1 MSKRI
6 MITTVLMVLL
16 GALALGTAGCAPVP
30 AASQDGYRPVG
41 QAGGQAAANQV
52 SEPAGYA
59 EANQALPVEPFGE
72 AQANEVGF
80 TSQGAGGGSSA
91 GGGNPA
97 GGNGFGG
104 GNGAAGSGASGS
116 GLGQTALLAA
126 PGELSA
132 EESAALLYMREEEKL
147 AHDVYVTLYAQWGL
161 PLFQNISQSEQAHT
175 DAVKALLDRYGL
187 SDPALG
193 DVGVFTNPD
202 LQALYNDLV
211 AQGSASLADALKVG
225 AAIEEID
232 ILDLQEDL
240 SLTDNADIQQIFTN
254 LLNGSYN
261 HLRAFVTTLNNQA
274 GEVYQPQYLSAD
286 AYQAILSSS
295 AGGNGN
301 GAGGGAGQGGPGNGS
316 AGGWN
321 SAGGGGGGGQGGGGY
336 GGGRP

>member
-104 GNGAAGSGASGS
+104 GNGAEGSGASGS

-132 EESAALLYMREEEKL
+132 EESADLLYMREEEKL
-147 AHDVYVTLYAQWGL
+147 AHDVYVTLYETWGL
-161 PLFQNISQSEQAHT
+161 RVFDNIAKAEQKHA
-175 DAVKALLDRYGL
+175 DSVAYWLDYYKI
-187 SDPALG
+187 SDPAEG
-193 DVGVFTNPD
+193 NGFGEFDD
-202 LQALYNDLV
+202 ARLQALYDDL
-211 AQGSASLADALKVG
+211 ATQGKQSVVDALKVG
-225 AAIEEID
+225 AAVEEID
-232 ILDLQEDL
+232 ILDLQERL
-240 SLTDNADIQQIFTN
+240 AETN
-254 LLNGSYN
+254 NSALMACSKN
-261 HLRAFVTTLNNQA
+261 HLRAFASNIKAQS
-274 GEVYQPQYLSAD
+274 GESYAPQYMSQAAYNAIVSAS
-286 AYQAILSSS
+286 AQGAGNGRW
-295 AGGNGN
+295 AGGR
-301 GAGGGAGQGGPGNGS
+301 
-316 AGGWN
+316 
-321 SAGGGGGGGQGGGGY
+321 
-336 GGGRP
+336 GGRRP